1 MRFRNFFLCF
11 GKMAYCQRAF
21 AFSSLSRASTQRLP
35 DGVSSFFQKGASVYS
50 QSMMYSHASN
60 ASPRCADVTR
70 QSTI

>member
-35 DGVSSFFQKGASVYS
+35 DGVSSFFQKGASVFS
-50 QSMMYSHASN
+50 QSMMYSHCLLYTSDA
-60 ASPRCADVTR
+60 ADEL
-70 QSTI
+70 